1 MASAIITR
9 TYQDHAIS
17 YDASGWFNATQA
29 AARFD
34 KEPTAWIRQSDTIEY
49 IAALCERNGKSGFVT
64 EFNKIKDLDSKSSK
78 ARSALLR
85 LAKDSGLVKTKAG
98 SPENGG
104 GTWLHPKLA
113 ILFARW
119 LDVDFAIWCDEQIDS
134 IVRGKYAWRKLRH
147 AAASSNIVLNDII
160 QETRSE
166 AGKET
171 GAVHYMSEAKLV
183 NWVAFGEFAG
193 VERDSLSREQL
204 DLLAHLETRNGIMFA
219 RGLSYDERKARLPEI
234 AEAWQEL
241 RITKMAAKLERG
253 VA

>member
-29 AARFD
+29 AAKFGRRID
-34 KEPTAWIRQSDTIEY
+34 HWLDNKETKDY
-49 IAALCERNGKSGFVT
+49 IAALC
-64 EFNKIKDLDSKSSK
+64 DSSNTRKEGY
-78 ARSALLR
+78 L
-85 LAKDSGLVKTKAG
+85 KTKRGA
-98 SPENGG
+98 NG

-119 LDVDFAIWCDEQIDS
+119 LDVRFAIWCDEQIDG
-134 IVRGKYAWRKLRH
+134 IVRGKDDWRKLRH
-147 AAASSNIVLNDII
+147 AAASSNIVLNGII
-160 QETRSE
+160 QGARAE

-183 NWVAFGEFAG
+183 NWAAFGEFAG
-193 VERDSLSREQL
+193 VERDGLSREQL
-204 DLLAHLETRNGIMFA
+204 DLLAHLETRNGIMIG

-234 AEAWQEL
+234 AEAWQER
-241 RITKMAAKLERG
+241 RIARAVAKLTK
-253 VA
+253 

>member
-9 TYQDHAIS
+9 TYQEHAIT
-17 YDASGWFNATQA
+17 YQGDGWFNATQA

-49 IAALCERNGKSGFVT
+49 IAALCERSGKSGFVT

-119 LDVDFAIWCDEQIDS
+119 LDVDFAIWCDEQIDG
-134 IVRGKYAWRKLRH
+134 IVRGKDDWRKLRH
-147 AAASSNIVLNDII
+147 AAASSNIVLNGII

-193 VERDSLSREQL
+193 VERDSLTREQL
-204 DLLAHLETRNGIMFA
+204 DLLAHLETRNGVMIG
-219 RGLSYDERKARLPEI
+219 RGPSYDERKARLPEI
-234 AEAWQEL
+234 AEAWQER
-241 RITKMAAKLERG
+241 RIAK
-253 VA
+253 VAPKLSKP